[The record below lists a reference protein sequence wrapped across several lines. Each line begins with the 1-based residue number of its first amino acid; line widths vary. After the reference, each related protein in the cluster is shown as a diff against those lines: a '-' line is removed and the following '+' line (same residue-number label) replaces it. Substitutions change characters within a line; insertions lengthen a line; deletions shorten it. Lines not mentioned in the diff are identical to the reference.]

1 VVDAGDAHAAERAA
15 EWLEAQ
21 RKRFGPHM
29 TLSIG
34 GPRESEA
41 AGIYERAKVLIAAML
56 DRVNPIPSPPR

>member
-1 VVDAGDAHAAERAA
+1 MVDAGDAHAAERAA

-41 AGIYERAKVLIAAML
+41 AGIYARAKPLIGAIL
-56 DRVNPIPSPPR
+56 DRLGPTPSPHR